1 MTLMLLEYLDKEK
14 TQIAL
19 AFLFAQI
26 LAPQA
31 SAGGAG
37 R

>member
-1 MTLMLLEYLDKEK
+1 MTLMLPEYLDKEK
-14 TQIAL
+14 TMRATCI
-19 AFLFAQI
+19 LFVKI